1 MIKEASYALRVAKDG
16 LLLDGKLYDPGTSFP
31 GQYIE
36 IKPGSIAILSTI
48 ERLNMPCDLVGK
60 IGLRLDYAAQ
70 GLIGLMGIQ
79 VDPYYGQNMP
89 EGERLFIRVANLGN
103 DPVKLRFGKPLFTFE
118 LLRIDGRVDPPSPPK
133 QPGWERLVD
142 SIADQQHKSWTY
154 ITRVEYDRHGQ
165 TKKLR
170 KELQSRIKDVRHS
183 LQPVVMFGV
192 FLVAVTILGMT
203 ISLMLGLRDTPSVDV
218 PGWVT
223 GWGWI
228 ILLITLSAAT
238 LATAFVG
245 FAAGYRSIWP
255 PKE

>member
-1 MIKEASYALRVAKDG
+1 MILSGIELRKQLDNGKILNRGTWDCKMIKEASYALRVAKDG

-103 DPVKLRFGKPLFTFE
+103 DSVKLRFGKPLFTFE

-142 SIADQQHKSWTY
+142 SI
-154 ITRVEYDRHGQ
+154 
-165 TKKLR
+165 
-170 KELQSRIKDVRHS
+170 SRS
-183 LQPVVMFGV
+183 
-192 FLVAVTILGMT
+192 TT
-203 ISLMLGLRDTPSVDV
+203 
-218 PGWVT
+218 
-223 GWGWI
+223 
-228 ILLITLSAAT
+228 
-238 LATAFVG
+238 
-245 FAAGYRSIWP
+245 
-255 PKE
+255 